1 MQQTD
6 SATQK
11 VMEKYDDDD
20 DDDDDR
26 KVLVSVI
33 FVDSEV
39 KNNMHNK
46 GQKQFLSV
54 IGKF

>member
-33 FVDSEV
+33 FVDSESKIICITRA
-39 KNNMHNK
+39 KNS
-46 GQKQFLSV
+46 FCPS
-54 IGKF
+54 